1 MERQIHPAVRY
12 LSVLAICLAALL
24 GTSAVVQADFTPTEA
39 KKFDIVEASNS
50 WSKWTTQGCTDE
62 EDIDD
67 GCYVEVRADSVL
79 RDRIAG
85 TTGDLIENKW
95 ANYFN
100 DNCSVSNRDD
110 YEEQNEEFDEC
121 WEDLRGEVSWPEVG
135 PREYFEATGF
145 CKSDDTSCSIRLN
158 ICYNANECDGTSG
171 NDDEFDEDDGEM
183 AAFFDDTRRCL
194 FDVSNSRYTECIN
207 DGLKEVYDE
216 LQDQGRLSFDELEDR
231 LEEMGVEIERYSS
244 SVNNVEDRSYFGTEY
259 RESSYRPAYKTRY
272 TPKTPYTPYKPPSV
286 QQTYRAAGIATSKP
300 WIDQAYW
307 PTISGYSPVSG
318 GDFILVNFTQHLEA
332 QPYTNI
338 CGTGI
343 GCINSVGSS
352 SYFSYMGNISIV
364 ITDRNTISCLRNR
377 GYGIGRG
384 TVLAFN
390 DPNLQNCDR
399 RVASANSYCPDCG
412 EGAKSELLKMY
423 NLGLLTS
430 LLTPALAQGMQSDLA
445 RSAAIAPECLCSA
458 GFRSGDLII
467 DTSQLTYQEQAAIQ
481 GRIAACGGGSSVTVV
496 QQLGTTLGYSSASP
510 SCQIKGNVNTRDGS
524 RIYHV
529 PGSTYY
535 SRTQINTSEGDKY
548 FCSVQDAEYAGFRA
562 PLR

>member
-1 MERQIHPAVRY
+1 MKRQIHPAGRY
-12 LSVLAICLAALL
+12 LSVLAICLVALL
-24 GTSAVVQADFTPTEA
+24 GSSAVVQADFTPTETNQ
-39 KKFDIVEASNS
+39 FDIVEASNS
-50 WSKWTTQGCTDE
+50 WSKWTTQGCTN
-62 EDIDD
+62 EDDIND
-67 GCYVEVRADSVL
+67 GCYVEVRADSGL
-79 RDRIAG
+79 RDEIAAEAE
-85 TTGDLIENKW
+85 TGSDEQAEKW
-95 ANYFN
+95 RDYFN
-100 DNCSVSNRDD
+100 ANCSVNDRDD

-121 WEDLRGEVSWPEVG
+121 WEDLGGEVSWPEKG
-135 PREYFEATGF
+135 PSENFEATGF
-145 CKSDDTSCSIRLN
+145 CKNYDTSCSIRIN
-158 ICYNANECDGTSG
+158 ICYNANECDSTRG

-194 FDVSNSRYTECIN
+194 FDVSNSRFTECVN

-216 LQDQGRLSFDELEDR
+216 LQHQGRLSFDELEDR
-231 LEEMGVEIERYSS
+231 LEDMGVEIKRYSS

-259 RESSYRPAYKTRY
+259 RESSYRPAYKTPY
-272 TPKTPYTPYKPPSV
+272 TPKTPYKPYKPPSV

-343 GCINSVGSS
+343 GCINSVGYST
-352 SYFSYMGNISIV
+352 YFSYMGNISIV

-412 EGAKSELLKMY
+412 EGAKAELLKMY
-423 NLGLLTS
+423 NLGLLS
-430 LLTPALAQGMQSDLA
+430 SVLTPAMAQGMQSDLA
-445 RSAAIAPECLCSA
+445 RASTTAPRCLCNA
-458 GFRSGDLII
+458 GFRSGEL
-467 DTSQLTYQEQAAIQ
+467 
-481 GRIAACGGGSSVTVV
+481 VV
-496 QQLGTTLGYSSASP
+496 STSASDNP
-510 SCQIKGNVNTRDGS
+510 WEAGASA
-524 RIYHV
+524 
-529 PGSTYY
+529 
-535 SRTQINTSEGDKY
+535 Y
-548 FCSVQDAEYAGFRA
+548 FSNLCG
-562 PLR
+562 